1 MSTTIVQSLLQAAA
15 LYNSCNWMIYWTSL
29 IQLTFVMSPNV
40 IYNFLSSINE
50 KGSRFLYMYMYVII
64 IKIKGKF
71 NKFWGFFSYSLVGLN
86 LHSPPPPPTTKKPE
100 KRKHQ
105 VTTTVIPYSKISMKK
120 KFLNLIIFLVSV
132 YVDFIIVSSST
143 QLLFYQSAINCT
155 ILFSHDN

>member
-50 KGSRFLYMYMYVII
+50 KGSRFLYMYVII

-71 NKFWGFFSYSLVGLN
+71 NQFWGFFSYSLVGFN
-86 LHSPPPPPTTKKPE
+86 LHSPPPQQKNPE

-105 VTTTVIPYSKISMKK
+105 VTTTVIHYSKISMKK
-120 KFLNLIIFLVSV
+120 KILNLIIFLVSV

>member
-50 KGSRFLYMYMYVII
+50 KGSRFLYMYVII

-71 NKFWGFFSYSLVGLN
+71 NQFWGFFSYSLVGLN
-86 LHSPPPPPTTKKPE
+86 LHSPPPPPTKKNNRKKETLGHDYSHSLFKDFDE
-100 KRKHQ
+100 K
-105 VTTTVIPYSKISMKK
+105 KI
-120 KFLNLIIFLVSV
+120 LNLIIFLVSV

>member
-40 IYNFLSSINE
+40 IYNFLSSNNE
-50 KGSRFLYMYMYVII
+50 KGSRFLYMYVII

-71 NKFWGFFSYSLVGLN
+71 NQFWGFFSYSLVGLN

-105 VTTTVIPYSKISMKK
+105 VTTTVIHYSKISMKK
-120 KFLNLIIFLVSV
+120 NLKFNNFSCECLRRFHNSFKLNT
-132 YVDFIIVSSST
+132 IVILSKCY
-143 QLLFYQSAINCT
+143 QLHNSLQSR
-155 ILFSHDN
+155 

>member
-50 KGSRFLYMYMYVII
+50 KGSRFLYMYVII

-71 NKFWGFFSYSLVGLN
+71 NQFWGFFFSYSLVGLN
-86 LHSPPPPPTTKKPE
+86 LHSPPPPKQKKTE

-105 VTTTVIPYSKISMKK
+105 VTTTVIHYSKISMKK
-120 KFLNLIIFLVSV
+120 KILNLIIFLVSV